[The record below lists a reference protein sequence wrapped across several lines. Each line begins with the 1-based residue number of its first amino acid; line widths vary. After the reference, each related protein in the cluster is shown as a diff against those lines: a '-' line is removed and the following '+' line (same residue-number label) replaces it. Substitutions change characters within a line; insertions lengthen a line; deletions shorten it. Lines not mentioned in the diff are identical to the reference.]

1 MENGEWRNRSSFSI
15 LHSQFR
21 KETDMA
27 TLYVASTETF
37 VGKSATCVGLLDR
50 ARRDGFTAGY
60 MKPVSVSVTRT
71 EDAVLDEDAA
81 FIRQHFTLTEPLEK
95 IAPVLVTQR
104 VVESIIRGQGVDFA
118 KRLNEAYLAI
128 SRDKDLV
135 LLEGANHWAE
145 GSLVNLSADQVSDML
160 QAPVLLISRYRST
173 LALDAILAVQRYL
186 GERLLGVLINGI
198 EEPQLDFVRS
208 RVVPFL
214 EKRGIAVF
222 ATLSQDPQLA
232 GVTVADLHEHL
243 GGQLIGNAAWTNKLI
258 EHLLIGAMGADAAL
272 SHFRRRTNKAVFTGG
287 DRVDLQLAALET
299 STSALVLT
307 GNIRPAASVID
318 RAEDRQV
325 PIILVTDDTLTTVER
340 AEGIFGHIRFKQ
352 EAKIARFTSLLDQ
365 SFDFARL
372 YDELG
377 LAVG

>member
-1 MENGEWRNRSSFSI
+1 
-15 LHSQFR
+15 
-21 KETDMA
+21 MA

-50 ARRDGFTAGY
+50 ARRDGLTAGY

-81 FIRQHFTLTEPLEK
+81 FIRQHFGLADPLDK

-104 VVESIIRGQGVDFA
+104 VVEAIIRGQDVDYS
-118 KRLNEAYLAI
+118 KRLREAYVAI
-128 SRDKDLV
+128 SREKDFV
-135 LLEGANHWAE
+135 VLEGANHWAE
-145 GSLVNLSADQVSDML
+145 GSLVDLSADQVSDML
-160 QAPVLLISRYRST
+160 QAPVLMITRYRAT
-173 LALDAILAVQRYL
+173 TALDAILAVQRYL
-186 GERLLGVLINGI
+186 GDRLLGVLINGI
-198 EEPQLDFVRS
+198 EEPQLDFVRA
-208 RVVPFL
+208 RMTPFL
-214 EKRGIAVF
+214 EKRGVPVF
-222 ATLSQDPQLA
+222 AALAQDPQLA

-243 GGQLIGNAAWTNKLI
+243 GGQLIGNPSWGEKLV
-258 EHLLIGAMGADAAL
+258 EHLLIGAMGVDAAL

-307 GNIRPAASVID
+307 GNIRPSPIVID

-352 EAKIARFTSLLDQ
+352 EAKIARFTALLDQ

-377 LAVG
+377 MVIG

>member
-1 MENGEWRNRSSFSI
+1 
-15 LHSQFR
+15 
-21 KETDMA
+21 MA

-71 EDAVLDEDAA
+71 EDATIDEDAA
-81 FIRQHFTLTEPLEK
+81 FIRKHFGLTDPLDK
-95 IAPVLVTQR
+95 MAPVLVTQR

-118 KRLNEAYLAI
+118 RRLNEAYLSV
-128 SRDKDLV
+128 SRDKDMMI
-135 LLEGANHWAE
+135 LEGANHWAE
-145 GSLVNLSADQVSDML
+145 GSLVELSADQVSDML
-160 QAPVLLISRYRST
+160 QAPVLLISRYRPKV
-173 LALDAILAVQRYL
+173 ALDAILAVQRYL
-186 GERLLGVLINGI
+186 GDRLLGVLINGVD
-198 EEPQLDFVRS
+198 EPQLDFVRT

-214 EKRGIAVF
+214 EKRSIPVF
-222 ATLSQDPQLA
+222 ATLTQDPQLA

-243 GGQLIGNAAWTNKLI
+243 GGQLLGNPAWTNKLI

-307 GNIRPAASVID
+307 GNIRPSPAVLD
-318 RAEDRQV
+318 RAEDREV

-340 AEGIFGHIRFKQ
+340 AEGIFGQVRFKQ
-352 EAKIARFTSLLDQ
+352 DAKIARFISLLDEN
-365 SFDFARL
+365 FDFARL
-372 YDELG
+372 YDQLG
-377 LAVG
+377 LSIA